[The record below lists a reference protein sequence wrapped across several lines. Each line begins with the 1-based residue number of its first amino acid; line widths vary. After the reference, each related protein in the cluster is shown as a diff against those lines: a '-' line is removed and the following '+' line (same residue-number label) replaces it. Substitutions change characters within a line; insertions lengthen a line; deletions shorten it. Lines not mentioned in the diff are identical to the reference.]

1 MGAAAS
7 TKKLKK
13 RSFTDTIDYVATNF
27 ILTQTF
33 TDMKNLAKED
43 YCNKLIILTADVIAK
58 SLTGKKVKYLS
69 QRIEGGVEEDV
80 VSTESVI
87 FIEKKGLENLDAGK
101 KNTKTNT
108 KKNLCIGIARFYVR
122 IAHLFAAIVMTINP
136 TYVYNINGKKYR
148 MGILDKNI
156 PKDAKRVEEAGTGSV
171 NTSHNMCSLR
181 IDALKSKND
190 YKTGEGS
197 VDIGK
202 VCEMNNKS
210 NSSSGHEVKN
220 LEDEHGMKELEML
233 YKDSYD
239 FKTGEFS
246 KMTKEMASDEY
257 KKDLE
262 ELYKTFTGNKD
273 IPLDEKG
280 NSKIKSFGDI
290 NLKDFNSS
298 PNCTDEDRD
307 KRYFKKNYTGE
318 IGEDDT
324 SNVFKK
330 YGEHVKQMME
340 HSDVNRNKLIKI
352 IDKVFVYG
360 FDENSPDKKTPIIKI
375 NPSLTDDTLTE
386 ITKET
391 RNIIIGLY
399 LTCERDFTEGVKMF
413 EGIAEQMELRETKD
427 DLESL
432 HKDISEAQERT
443 QKENEAELE
452 KQSGY
457 EEEHKQNKEKLIKDA
472 EDHTNER
479 DKMINQGEIGREE
492 EGERRVQQKEDLK
505 HNLGNIARDQEFVA
519 KNIQNAEKEKEGHKS
534 IGEYDEETRRL
545 DTVRREEKEKA
556 AIKIAADKERDVK
569 LKERD
574 YIEKRALETRVD
586 DQARDRIKDR
596 SDVALLLSKNRV
608 LDKGNI
614 LDEEEM
620 RIRED
625 ALFQDE
631 MLFHDDMR
639 LRNDVRVRA
648 GMHHNYN
655 VGGVPY

>member
-1 MGAAAS
+1 MGAAS
-7 TKKLKK
+7 SKKKLKK

-33 TDMKNLAKED
+33 TDMKKLANED
-43 YCNKLIILTADVIAK
+43 YCNKLIILTADVIANN
-58 SLTGKKVKYLS
+58 LTGKKIKYLS

-80 VSTESVI
+80 VSEESVI
-87 FIEKKGLENLDAGK
+87 FIKKKGLENLDSNK
-101 KNTKTNT
+101 KKTN
-108 KKNLCIGIARFYVR
+108 KSLCIGIARFYVR

-156 PKDAKRVEEAGTGSV
+156 PKDAKRVEEAGVESV
-171 NTSHNMCSLR
+171 NTSHNICSLR

-197 VDIGK
+197 VNIGK

-210 NSSSGHEVKN
+210 NSSGGHEVKN

-239 FKTGEFS
+239 FKTGEFR
-246 KMTKEMASDEY
+246 KMTKEMEKEEY

-280 NSKIKSFGDI
+280 NSKIKSFRDI

-307 KRYFKKNYTGE
+307 KQYFKKNYTGE
-318 IGEDDT
+318 IGQDDA

-375 NPSLTDDTLTE
+375 NPVLTDDALTE

-432 HKDISEAQERT
+432 HKDISKEQDRT
-443 QKENEAELE
+443 HAENEDELE
-452 KQSGY
+452 KQRDYG
-457 EEEHKQNKEKLIKDA
+457 EELDKDKKKLIEDDEENTA
-472 EDHTNER
+472 ERNE
-479 DKMINQGEIGREE
+479 MINRGEIGREE
-492 EGERRVQQKEDLK
+492 ENERNLK
-505 HNLGNIARDQEFVA
+505 NREVLAVNLGDIDRKREIVEKKIEEA
-519 KNIQNAEKEKEGHKS
+519 IKEKEGHES
-534 IGEYDEETRRL
+534 VGEYDKETERLAMVKKEE
-545 DTVRREEKEKA
+545 DKKDAIKNVADKDAGVKIREEEYV
-556 AIKIAADKERDVK
+556 KERTLVA
-569 LKERD
+569 KEDER
-574 YIEKRALETRVD
+574 EKKAYE
-586 DQARDRIKDR
+586 KK
-596 SDVALLLSKNRV
+596 VADERQLNKFRV
-608 LDKGNI
+608 LDKDDI
-614 LDEEEM
+614 LEEEEEEAHARYEM
-620 RIRED
+620 RVRDEMRV
-625 ALFQDE
+625 QDE
-631 MLFHDDMR
+631 M
-639 LRNDVRVRA
+639 RVRDEMRRQYPDEA
-648 GMHHNYN
+648 PSRRY
-655 VGGVPY
+655 Y